1 MNNQVFLILKMHGN
15 HIFYIRHIRDLDWV
29 FLHCI
34 ENSYPCCPYSCMYDC
49 FSGFWIKMRIMSRD
63 NKHTKILVQK
73 KWNNVF
79 PSFGFHWSLFIF
91 QVTCVKVK
99 SSMTNLLFWLA
110 LPLKVNLRP
119 EFCFKTIRECDLESF
134 YKGRSSFSF
143 YVLYA
148 MELPWRME

>member
-1 MNNQVFLILKMHGN
+1 MEMSTLVSMRKVITLTFTLQIKLFLIICYWNEQSGFFNIENAWKSY
-15 HIFYIRHIRDLDWV
+15 FYIRHIRDLDWV

-79 PSFGFHWSLFIF
+79 PSFGFHSSLFIF
-91 QVTCVKVK
+91 QVTWK
-99 SSMTNLLFWLA
+99 N
-110 LPLKVNLRP
+110 
-119 EFCFKTIRECDLESF
+119 
-134 YKGRSSFSF
+134 
-143 YVLYA
+143 
-148 MELPWRME
+148 